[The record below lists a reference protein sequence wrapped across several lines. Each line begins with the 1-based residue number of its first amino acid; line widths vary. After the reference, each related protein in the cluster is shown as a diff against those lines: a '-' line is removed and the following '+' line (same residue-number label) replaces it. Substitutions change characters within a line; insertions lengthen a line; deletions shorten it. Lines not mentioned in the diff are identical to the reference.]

1 MSPRVEDGTTT
12 EEFRHDALFYAGDS
26 EFVELCSRFV
36 EEGLEAG
43 EPVLVA
49 VVPKKI
55 DMLRE
60 ALGDAAA
67 EVLFVD
73 MARIGRN
80 PSRIIPV
87 WHDFIAGR
95 PDLAPRVRGIGE
107 PIWAGR
113 TGDEIVEA
121 QRHESLINLAFQD
134 APGWILCPYDT
145 GSLPDDVLA
154 EAYRSH
160 PYVAVGSSR
169 QASNHY
175 LGLQEIG
182 TPFQRPLPPPQ
193 GAVEAMS
200 ITPGCLAEARR
211 FVGGRAAAQGLDY
224 ERIEDFKL
232 AVSELVANT
241 LAHGGGRG
249 TLRIWV
255 EVDDVVMEVVDE
267 GVIDQPLI
275 GRKAPTPAQEGGRG
289 MWMVNQLC
297 DLVQVRTHPGGS
309 VVRVRMDR
317 R

>member
-1 MSPRVEDGTTT
+1 MSLRVEHGIAT

-36 EEGLEAG
+36 EDGLQAG

-49 VVPKKI
+49 VIPKKI
-55 DMLRE
+55 DMLRD
-60 ALGDAAA
+60 ALGDAAGQ
-67 EVLFVD
+67 VLFVD

-87 WHDFIAGR
+87 WHDFITDR
-95 PDLAPRVRGIGE
+95 PDLAQRVRGIGE

-145 GSLPDDVLA
+145 RSLPDDVLT

-169 QASNHY
+169 QASNDY

-182 TPFQRPLPPPQ
+182 TPFQHPLPAPQ
-193 GAVEAMS
+193 GPVEAMA
-200 ITPGCLAEARR
+200 ITPGCLAEARQ
-211 FVGGRAAAQGLDY
+211 FVSARASSRGLDN
-224 ERIEDFKL
+224 ERIEDL
-232 AVSELVANT
+232 RLTVSELVANT
-241 LAHGGGRG
+241 LAHGGGQG
-249 TLRIWV
+249 TIRIWA
-255 EVDDVVMEVVDE
+255 ECDDVVMEVLDE
-267 GVIDQPLI
+267 GSIDQPLI
-275 GRKAPTPAQEGGRG
+275 GRKAPAPAQEGGRG

-309 VVRVRMDR
+309 VIRVRMDR